1 VRKGGTCVVIGIGS
15 RKESVSL
22 NVFFIPVME
31 KRLVGCWYGSADV
44 HRDALR
50 LLSLY
55 RQGKL
60 KLDELLTRT
69 YPLEDVNQAFADLKA
84 GLNARGL
91 VVHG

>member
-1 VRKGGTCVVIGIGS
+1 MVIGIGS

-22 NVFFIPVME
+22 NVFFIPIME
-31 KRLVGCWYGSADV
+31 KRLIGCWYGGSDV

-50 LLSLY
+50 LLDWY

-69 YPLEDVNQAFADLKA
+69 YSLREVNQAFADLKA

-91 VVHG
+91 VVH